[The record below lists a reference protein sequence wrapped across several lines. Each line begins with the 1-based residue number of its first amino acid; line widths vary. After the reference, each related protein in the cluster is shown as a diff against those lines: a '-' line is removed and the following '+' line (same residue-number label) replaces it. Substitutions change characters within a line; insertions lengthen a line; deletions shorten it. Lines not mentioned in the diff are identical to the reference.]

1 MKNKI
6 LDFFHSQGIEKCG
19 VAKYEN
25 KSAIVCLFPYYC
37 GDREGNLSLYARGYD
52 YHSVI
57 REKLSLIVD
66 YIKGFSP
73 DATCEIFADIGPEV
87 DRRLAYNA
95 GLGFYGK
102 NRMLINDDLGSYFF
116 IGYIL
121 TDFPLEEDTPLDKSC
136 VGCGK
141 CIDACVGGALRDG
154 FCLEKCASHI
164 SQKKGDLT
172 ESEIAIL
179 KKSNLVFGCDM
190 CQRVCPHNDITPRP
204 MKEFTEDIIDN
215 LVKEDIENLSNKEF
229 LSKYKNRAFSW
240 RGKNVLLRNIDILE
254 SIERK

>member
-6 LDFFHSQGIEKCG
+6 FDFLRSQGIEKCG

-37 GDREGNLSLYARGYD
+37 GDRDGNLSLYARGLD

-57 REKLSLIVD
+57 KEKLLPVCE
-66 YIKGFSP
+66 YIKGLAP
-73 DATCEIFADIGPEV
+73 DTKCEIFADIGPEI
-87 DRRLAYNA
+87 DRDLAYKA

-102 NRMLINDDLGSYFF
+102 NRMLINDDFGSYFF

-121 TDFPLEEDTPLDKSC
+121 TDLPLDADKPLDKNCMGCNKCVESC
-136 VGCGK
+136 
-141 CIDACVGGALRDG
+141 IGGALSDG

-172 ESEIAIL
+172 ESEIAII
-179 KKSNLVFGCDM
+179 KKTGLIWGCDT
-190 CQRVCPHNDITPRP
+190 CQRVCPHNNITPHP
-204 MKEFTEDIIDN
+204 MKEFSEDMIDT
-215 LVKEDIENLSNKEF
+215 LKREDIENLSNKEF

-240 RGKNVLLRNIDILE
+240 RGKNVLLRNIDILQ
-254 SIERK
+254 SVKRK